1 MHQKS
6 KTTGYLLAIFL
17 GGIGVHLFYYKKYI
31 RGLIY
36 LVFCW
41 TYIPVFLGWIDLFFI
56 KKWHN
61 QLRETNDLK
70 PTKDKPSPIKVTVQP
85 PPTEKTK
92 NNKQNIIS
100 SKLFYNGEDII
111 LPKYSHIVTPD
122 SILKSVEE
130 VINPKNN
137 TRDSGGLRIEFSY
150 SHSHSDF
157 IKKSAKYKN
166 RTQGKTK
173 EIPLQ
178 AYWTTFDHMNEK
190 QLKWYLHWR
199 EEALK
204 GNYLEVDLSYIFVFV
219 YELLNYSFNSKASFN
234 VSMLVRLYENYL
246 EMHPKLSNY
255 LPQWIQDMLNE
266 LGEEKLA
273 CEWKYRDY
281 VPPVYKAI
289 MEEKKSLNKVSIT
302 HWKSYIRN
310 YRETKF
316 FTENKNKIY
325 RVFKEGLLLLEEHYK
340 NQNEK
345 VIDVWFN
352 STRVRR
358 VAHLFSGA
366 VIGREN
372 EAIHVYHSEIQPSET
387 LYSEITALFRLSE
400 NVTRILSGEK
410 REIKVDE
417 VVLPDDFKNKLLNRS
432 SRGPNKANERFK
444 MVQDKDNQANGSVIP
459 KPPAEEK
466 EKVAAVSPTK
476 PVIEFNDDDII
487 RLDKENLE
495 LQKVFQAS
503 ENEGIIS
510 EVNETTKT
518 KVTSIFTTEEV
529 ARATEQP
536 TAEVENSLDSF
547 FDTSDGDE
555 DEFINSLSATEKEFL
570 SLFSNGE
577 YSQDDATTFAKKN
590 GKMLGL
596 FLSELNEKANE
607 HLGDNIVESE
617 GDNIILYDEFTDIT
631 QMLKGAE

>member
-1 MHQKS
+1 MQQKS
-6 KTTGYLLAIFL
+6 KTIGYLLAIFL
-17 GGIGVHLFYYKKYI
+17 GGIGAHLFYYKKYI
-31 RGLIY
+31 RGIIY

-61 QLRETNDLK
+61 QLSETKDWK
-70 PTKDKPSPIKVTVQP
+70 PTKDKPSPIKVTAEPSPV
-85 PPTEKTK
+85 EKPKK
-92 NNKQNIIS
+92 NNQIVIS
-100 SKLFYNGEDII
+100 NKHFYNEENII
-111 LPKYSHIVTPD
+111 LPKYSHLVTPD

-130 VINPKNN
+130 VINPKKT

-166 RTQGKTK
+166 RAQGKIK

-190 QLKWYLHWR
+190 QLKWYFHWR

-219 YELLNYSFNSKASFN
+219 YELLNYSFNSKAAFN

-266 LGEEKLA
+266 LGEEELA
-273 CEWKYRDY
+273 SEWKYRDF

-289 MEEKKSLNKVSIT
+289 TGEKKSLNKISIT

-316 FTENKNKIY
+316 FTDNKNKIY
-325 RVFKEGLLLLEEHYK
+325 RVFKDGLLLLEEHYN

-345 VIDVWFN
+345 LIDVWFN

-358 VAHLFSGA
+358 VANLFSGA

-372 EAIHVYHSEIQPSET
+372 EAIHVYHTEIQPSDT
-387 LYSEITALFRLSE
+387 LYNEITALFRLSE

-417 VVLPDDFKNKLLNRS
+417 EVLPDDFKNKLLDRS
-432 SRGPNKANERFK
+432 SRGAKKANERFK
-444 MVQDKDNQANGSVIP
+444 MVQDKDNQVTGSAIP
-459 KPPAEEK
+459 KQPVEEK
-466 EKVAAVSPTK
+466 EKVLPAK
-476 PVIEFNDDDII
+476 PVIEFNDENIM
-487 RLDKENLE
+487 RLSNENLV
-495 LQKVFQAS
+495 LQKVFEAS
-503 ENEGIIS
+503 EDEGIIS
-510 EVNETTKT
+510 EVNDTSKTT
-518 KVTSIFTTEEV
+518 VTPIFTTEEV
-529 ARATEQP
+529 TTETEQL
-536 TAEVENSLDSF
+536 TTEVENPLDSF
-547 FDTSDGDE
+547 FDSSDGDA
-555 DEFINSLSATEKEFL
+555 DEFINSLSASEKEFL

-577 YSQDDATTFAKKN
+577 YSQDSATSFAKKN

-596 FLSELNEKANE
+596 FISELNEKANE

-617 GDNIILYDEFTDIT
+617 GDNIILYDEFTDIA